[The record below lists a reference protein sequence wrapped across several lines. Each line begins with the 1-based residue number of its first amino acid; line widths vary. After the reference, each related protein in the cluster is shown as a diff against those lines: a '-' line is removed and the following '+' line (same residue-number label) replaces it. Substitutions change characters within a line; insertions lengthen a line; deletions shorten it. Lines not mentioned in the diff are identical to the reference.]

1 MKRSRV
7 ISGSYETKNKQMKNA
22 LLIVNILLVIAVG
35 TLFFLYFSNTTPA
48 KIGASVVAAGSDDS
62 PEDFKIAYF
71 EMDSVEN
78 NYAYAQEIRTMFKER
93 ERKLSEELDIIKN
106 DYNKLWEQSSQMQT
120 ALTDEEKNKRKIEL
134 DQMAERYKSR
144 QQVVGQ
150 ELQSEAFRFKFEIH
164 KQIKDYLK
172 EYSKEKGFAF
182 IFVNGGTE
190 GMEFMFY
197 KDTVYDVTND
207 LVKSLNESY
216 LAKKKK

>member
-1 MKRSRV
+1 
-7 ISGSYETKNKQMKNA
+7 MKNA
-22 LLIVNILLVIAVG
+22 LLIVNVILVIAVG
-35 TLFFLYFSNTTPA
+35 TLFFLYFSKTTPA
-48 KIGASVVAAGSDDS
+48 KIGASVVTGPSDDS
-62 PEDFKIAYF
+62 EEFRIAYF

-93 ERKLSEELDIIKN
+93 ERKLGEELEKIKN

-120 ALTDEEKNKRKIEL
+120 ALTDEEKNRRKIEL

-150 ELQSEAFRFKFEIH
+150 ELQSEAFRYKFEIH

-172 EYSKEKGFAF
+172 QYSKEKGFAF

-190 GMEFMFY
+190 GMEFMFF
-197 KDTVYDVTND
+197 KDTAYDVTND